1 MIKQFLAWLD
11 DRSGLLTAVRRALE
25 HPVPPRTGW
34 WYVFGS
40 ATLLAF
46 VLQVLTGIALATAY
60 VPSSGQAYDSLR
72 FISEQALLGRFLRG
86 MHYFGASA
94 MVLLIGIHV
103 SRTYLMGSYKFPR
116 ELNWLS
122 GAALLLLTLAL
133 AFTGQLLRWDQ
144 NAVWSVIVG
153 AAQAGRMPVVGRDIA
168 RFILAGDTIGGATL
182 SRFFAFHVFFI
193 PALVFVLIGLHLAL
207 VLRHGISERPKA
219 GEPVDP
225 ATYRAR
231 YEEMLHRE
239 GVPFW
244 PDAAWRDVVF
254 GASMVAVVVLLALVV
269 GPPNLG
275 RPPDPSILQ
284 ADPRPDWY
292 FLWYFAVL
300 AFTPNHLE
308 TIVIVLGPL
317 LFGAILLLLPISN
330 KGERSVRRRPW
341 AWLLVIFIW
350 TTIASF
356 WVAAQRAD
364 WSPNFAATP
373 LPASVVR
380 STDPAVVHG
389 ATLFYQRGCE
399 FCHGI
404 EGNGGR
410 KGPDLSQVGSRMT
423 EDQLEARITNGG
435 PNMPAFAKS
444 LAPEEVQTI
453 VKFLMTRR

>member
-1 MIKQFLAWLD
+1 
-11 DRSGLLTAVRRALE
+11 V
-25 HPVPPRTGW
+25 
-34 WYVFGS
+34 
-40 ATLLAF
+40 
-46 VLQVLTGIALATAY
+46 
-60 VPSSGQAYDSLR
+60 
-72 FISEQALLGRFLRG
+72 
-86 MHYFGASA
+86 
-94 MVLLIGIHV
+94 
-103 SRTYLMGSYKFPR
+103 
-116 ELNWLS
+116 
-122 GAALLLLTLAL
+122 
-133 AFTGQLLRWDQ
+133 
-144 NAVWSVIVG
+144 
-153 AAQAGRMPVVGRDIA
+153 
-168 RFILAGDTIGGATL
+168 
-182 SRFFAFHVFFI
+182 
-193 PALVFVLIGLHLAL
+193 
-207 VLRHGISERPKA
+207 

-254 GASMVAVVVLLALVV
+254 GASMVAVVVLLAVIV
-269 GPPNLG
+269 GPPDLG
-275 RPPDPSILQ
+275 RPPDPSLLQ

-300 AFTPNHLE
+300 AFTPKHLE

-380 STDPAVVHG
+380 STEPAVVRG

-399 FCHGI
+399 FCHSI
-404 EGNGGR
+404 DGNGGR
-410 KGPDLSQVGSRMT
+410 KGPELSQVGSRMT

-444 LAPEEVQTI
+444 LPPEEVQMI
-453 VKFLMTRR
+453 VQFLKTRR